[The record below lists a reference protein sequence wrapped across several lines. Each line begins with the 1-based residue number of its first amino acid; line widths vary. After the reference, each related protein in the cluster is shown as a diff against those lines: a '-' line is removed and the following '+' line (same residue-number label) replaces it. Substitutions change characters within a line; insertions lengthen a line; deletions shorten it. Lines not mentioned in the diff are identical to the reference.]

1 MDWAGREISSCYLIL
16 FISIQLRNEISIY
29 LTKIKSEIIF
39 NVEIENLDKTAKI
52 RNSIGTEASVHQFA
66 PLIGFG

>member
-1 MDWAGREISSCYLIL
+1 MRRVYLI
-16 FISIQLRNEISIY
+16 
-29 LTKIKSEIIF
+29 KIKSEIIF
-39 NVEIENLDKTAKI
+39 NVEIENLDIMVKI

>member
-1 MDWAGREISSCYLIL
+1 MKLV
-16 FISIQLRNEISIY
+16 Y

-39 NVEIENLDKTAKI
+39 NVEIENLDITAKI
-52 RNSIGTEASVHQFA
+52 RNSIGTEASAHQFA